1 MNQLK
6 KDVDGSVTQITKE
19 SSAETLRELIL
30 QKEEDKVQK
39 VIAQMSL
46 MKQIQKKEAE
56 NKKLEKALEK
66 LNERKKLIHE
76 ALRRQKASAD
86 KKRKNAIDRL
96 EKQARLLK
104 ERDRRFK
111 SKVKSQENLPE
122 ESELF
127 KKADMLEAHKLL
139 VDKSNQRILQRIEEI
154 KLSRQ
159 QEAIVEQER
168 LVREQQMAINLLR
181 QMQSTRND
189 PGIQESTR
197 NDEER
202 VKLRNRKRPK
212 VIDSVMSLAKQIQKA
227 RSTVELH
234 PEDKK
239 QVMEWMD
246 LEKNAAILHKT
257 DKAIA
262 NKLRSA
268 SDKSKEDRSYQEINN
283 LLGLV
288 DLDDL
293 SDILNTEDTSSPDI
307 DSSFYYDDYDDY
319 DEDDYSDYYDYDDY
333 DDLLSDSVQTT
344 SPSSNVQ
351 TMIER
356 LPGGRVHTKVS
367 IGLATPRPHIQRI
380 GPQSHRPR
388 SFSDLMMH
396 S

>member
-86 KKRKNAIDRL
+86 NKRKNAIDHL

-197 NDEER
+197 NDEQR

-227 RSTVELH
+227 RSTVELD

-246 LEKNAAILHKT
+246 VEKNAAILHKT

-268 SDKSKEDRSYQEINN
+268 SDKSKEDKSDQEINE

-288 DLDDL
+288 DMDDL
-293 SDILNTEDTSSPDI
+293 PDILNTEDTSSDI

-319 DEDDYSDYYDYDDY
+319 DGDDYSNYYYDYDDY

>member
-1 MNQLK
+1 MHNVHQMK
-6 KDVDGSVTQITKE
+6 KDLDGSVTQITEE

-30 QKEEDKVQK
+30 QKEEDKVEK

-86 KKRKNAIDRL
+86 KKRKNAIDHL

-104 ERDRRFK
+104 ERNRQIK
-111 SKVKSQENLPE
+111 SKVESQENFTE
-122 ESELF
+122 ESL

-181 QMQSTRND
+181 QMQSTRNNK
-189 PGIQESTR
+189 Q
-197 NDEER
+197 R
-202 VKLRNRKRPK
+202 VKLRNRKKPK
-212 VIDSVMSLAKQIQKA
+212 VIDSVMSLAKQLQKA
-227 RSTVELH
+227 RSTVELD

-268 SDKSKEDRSYQEINN
+268 SVQSKEDKSDQEINE

-288 DLDDL
+288 DMDNL
-293 SDILNTEDTSSPDI
+293 SDILNTEDTSSPNI
-307 DSSFYYDDYDDY
+307 DSSIYYDDYDDY

-344 SPSSNVQ
+344 SPSSNVR

>member
-1 MNQLK
+1 MKQLK

-189 PGIQESTR
+189 KQR
-197 NDEER
+197 F
-202 VKLRNRKRPK
+202 KLRNRNKPK

-227 RSTVELH
+227 RSTVELD

-268 SDKSKEDRSYQEINN
+268 SDKSKEDKSDQEINE

-288 DLDDL
+288 DMDDL
-293 SDILNTEDTSSPDI
+293 PDILNTEDTSSDI

-319 DEDDYSDYYDYDDY
+319 DGDDYSNYYYDYDDY

>member
-1 MNQLK
+1 
-6 KDVDGSVTQITKE
+6 
-19 SSAETLRELIL
+19 
-30 QKEEDKVQK
+30 
-39 VIAQMSL
+39 MSL

-197 NDEER
+197 NDEQR

-227 RSTVELH
+227 RSTVELD

-268 SDKSKEDRSYQEINN
+268 SDKSKEDKSDQEINE

-288 DLDDL
+288 DMDDL
-293 SDILNTEDTSSPDI
+293 PDILNTEDTSSDI

-319 DEDDYSDYYDYDDY
+319 DGDDYSNYYYDYDDY

>member
-1 MNQLK
+1 MK
-6 KDVDGSVTQITKE
+6 KDLDGSVTQITKE

-30 QKEEDKVQK
+30 QKEEDKVEK

-86 KKRKNAIDRL
+86 IKRKNALDRI

-104 ERDRRFK
+104 ERNRQFK
-111 SKVKSQENLPE
+111 SKVESQENLPE

-181 QMQSTRND
+181 QMQSTRNNK
-189 PGIQESTR
+189 Q
-197 NDEER
+197 R
-202 VKLRNRKRPK
+202 VKLRNRKKPK
-212 VIDSVMSLAKQIQKA
+212 VMDSVMSLAKQLQKA
-227 RSTVELH
+227 RSTVELD

-268 SDKSKEDRSYQEINN
+268 SVQSKEDKSDQEINE

-288 DLDDL
+288 DMDDL
-293 SDILNTEDTSSPDI
+293 SDILNTEDTSSPNI
-307 DSSFYYDDYDDY
+307 DSSIYYDDYDDY

-344 SPSSNVQ
+344 SPSSNVR

-367 IGLATPRPHIQRI
+367 IGLATPGPHIQRI

>member
-1 MNQLK
+1 M
-6 KDVDGSVTQITKE
+6 TQITEE

-30 QKEEDKVQK
+30 QKEEDKVEK

-86 KKRKNAIDRL
+86 IKRKNALDRI

-104 ERDRRFK
+104 ERNRQFK
-111 SKVKSQENLPE
+111 SKVESQENLPE

-181 QMQSTRND
+181 QMQSTRNNK
-189 PGIQESTR
+189 Q
-197 NDEER
+197 R
-202 VKLRNRKRPK
+202 VKLRNRKKPK
-212 VIDSVMSLAKQIQKA
+212 VMDSVMSLAKQLQKA
-227 RSTVELH
+227 RSTVELD

-268 SDKSKEDRSYQEINN
+268 SVQSKEDKSDQEINE

-288 DLDDL
+288 DMDDL

-307 DSSFYYDDYDDY
+307 DSSIYYDDYDDY

-344 SPSSNVQ
+344 SPSSNVR

>member
-1 MNQLK
+1 MHNVHKMK
-6 KDVDGSVTQITKE
+6 KDLDGLVTQITEE

-30 QKEEDKVQK
+30 QKEEDKVEK

-86 KKRKNAIDRL
+86 IKRKNALDRI

-104 ERDRRFK
+104 ERNRQFK
-111 SKVKSQENLPE
+111 SKVESQENLPE

-181 QMQSTRND
+181 QMQSTRNNK
-189 PGIQESTR
+189 Q
-197 NDEER
+197 R
-202 VKLRNRKRPK
+202 VKLRNRKKPK
-212 VIDSVMSLAKQIQKA
+212 VIDSVMSLAKQLQKA
-227 RSTVELH
+227 RSTVELD

-268 SDKSKEDRSYQEINN
+268 SVQSKEDKSDQEINE

-288 DLDDL
+288 DMDDL
-293 SDILNTEDTSSPDI
+293 SDILNTEDTSSPNI
-307 DSSFYYDDYDDY
+307 DSSIYYDDYDDY

-344 SPSSNVQ
+344 SPSSNVR

>member
-1 MNQLK
+1 MK
-6 KDVDGSVTQITKE
+6 KDLDGSVTQITKE

-30 QKEEDKVQK
+30 QKEEDKVEK

-86 KKRKNAIDRL
+86 IKRKNALDRI

-104 ERDRRFK
+104 ERNRQFK
-111 SKVKSQENLPE
+111 SKVESQENLPE

-181 QMQSTRND
+181 QMQSTRKD
-189 PGIQESTR
+189 KQ
-197 NDEER
+197 R
-202 VKLRNRKRPK
+202 VKLRNRKKPK
-212 VIDSVMSLAKQIQKA
+212 VIDSVMSLAKQLQKA
-227 RSTVELH
+227 RSTVELD

-268 SDKSKEDRSYQEINN
+268 SVQSKEDKSDQEINE

-288 DLDDL
+288 DMDDL
-293 SDILNTEDTSSPDI
+293 SDILNTEDTSSPNI
-307 DSSFYYDDYDDY
+307 DSSIYYDDYDDY

-344 SPSSNVQ
+344 SPSSNVR

>member
-1 MNQLK
+1 MKQLK

-189 PGIQESTR
+189 KQ
-197 NDEER
+197 R
-202 VKLRNRKRPK
+202 VKLRNRNKPK

-227 RSTVELH
+227 RSTVELD

-268 SDKSKEDRSYQEINN
+268 SDKSKEDRSDQEINN

-319 DEDDYSDYYDYDDY
+319 DGDDYSNYYYDYDDY

>member
-1 MNQLK
+1 MHNVHQMK
-6 KDVDGSVTQITKE
+6 KDLDGSMTQITKE

-86 KKRKNAIDRL
+86 IKRKNALDRI

-104 ERDRRFK
+104 ERNRQFK
-111 SKVKSQENLPE
+111 SKVESQENLPE

-139 VDKSNQRILQRIEEI
+139 VDKSNQRILQRIEQI

-181 QMQSTRND
+181 QMQSTRKD
-189 PGIQESTR
+189 KQ
-197 NDEER
+197 R
-202 VKLRNRKRPK
+202 VKLRNRKKPK
-212 VIDSVMSLAKQIQKA
+212 VIDSVMSLAKQLQKA
-227 RSTVELH
+227 RSTVELD

-268 SDKSKEDRSYQEINN
+268 SVQSKEDKSDQEINE

-288 DLDDL
+288 DMDNL
-293 SDILNTEDTSSPDI
+293 SDILNIEDTSSPNI
-307 DSSFYYDDYDDY
+307 DSSIYYDDYDDF

-344 SPSSNVQ
+344 SPSSNVR

>member
-6 KDVDGSVTQITKE
+6 KDVDGSVTQISKE

-181 QMQSTRND
+181 QMQSTSND
-189 PGIQESTR
+189 KQ
-197 NDEER
+197 R
-202 VKLRNRKRPK
+202 VKLRNRNKPK

-227 RSTVELH
+227 RSTVELD

-268 SDKSKEDRSYQEINN
+268 SDKSKEDRSDREINN

-344 SPSSNVQ
+344 SPSSNVR

>member
-1 MNQLK
+1 MK
-6 KDVDGSVTQITKE
+6 KDLDGSVTQITEE

-30 QKEEDKVQK
+30 QKEEDKVEK

-86 KKRKNAIDRL
+86 IKRKNALDRI

-104 ERDRRFK
+104 ERNRQFK
-111 SKVKSQENLPE
+111 SKVESQENLPE

-181 QMQSTRND
+181 QMQSTRNNK
-189 PGIQESTR
+189 Q
-197 NDEER
+197 R
-202 VKLRNRKRPK
+202 VKLRNRKKPK
-212 VIDSVMSLAKQIQKA
+212 VMDSVMSLAKQLQKA
-227 RSTVELH
+227 RSTVELD

-268 SDKSKEDRSYQEINN
+268 SVQSKEDKSDQEINE

-288 DLDDL
+288 DMDDL
-293 SDILNTEDTSSPDI
+293 SDILNTEDTSSPNI
-307 DSSFYYDDYDDY
+307 DSSIYYDDYDDY

-344 SPSSNVQ
+344 SPSSNVR

>member
-1 MNQLK
+1 MK
-6 KDVDGSVTQITKE
+6 KDLGSVTQITEE

-30 QKEEDKVQK
+30 QKEEDKVEK

-86 KKRKNAIDRL
+86 IKRKNALDRI

-104 ERDRRFK
+104 ERNRQFK
-111 SKVKSQENLPE
+111 SKVESQENLPE

-181 QMQSTRND
+181 QMQSTRKD
-189 PGIQESTR
+189 KQ
-197 NDEER
+197 R
-202 VKLRNRKRPK
+202 VKLRNRKKPK
-212 VIDSVMSLAKQIQKA
+212 VIDSVMSLAKQLQKA
-227 RSTVELH
+227 RSTVELD

-268 SDKSKEDRSYQEINN
+268 SVQSKEDKSDQEINE

-288 DLDDL
+288 DMDNL
-293 SDILNTEDTSSPDI
+293 SDILNTEDTSSPNI
-307 DSSFYYDDYDDY
+307 DSSIYYDDYDDF

-344 SPSSNVQ
+344 SPSSNVR

>member
-1 MNQLK
+1 
-6 KDVDGSVTQITKE
+6 
-19 SSAETLRELIL
+19 
-30 QKEEDKVQK
+30 
-39 VIAQMSL
+39 MSL

-189 PGIQESTR
+189 KQ
-197 NDEER
+197 R
-202 VKLRNRKRPK
+202 VKLSNRNKPK

-227 RSTVELH
+227 RSTVKLD

-268 SDKSKEDRSYQEINN
+268 SDKSKEDRSDREIND

-319 DEDDYSDYYDYDDY
+319 DKDDYSDYYDYDDY

-344 SPSSNVQ
+344 SPSSNVR

>member
-1 MNQLK
+1 M
-6 KDVDGSVTQITKE
+6 TQISKE

-111 SKVKSQENLPE
+111 SKVNSQENLPE

-189 PGIQESTR
+189 KQ
-197 NDEER
+197 R

-227 RSTVELH
+227 RSTVELD

-268 SDKSKEDRSYQEINN
+268 SDKSKEDRSDREINN

-344 SPSSNVQ
+344 SPSSNVR

>member
-168 LVREQQMAINLLR
+168 LVREQQMAINFLR

-189 PGIQESTR
+189 KH
-197 NDEER
+197 R

-227 RSTVELH
+227 RSTVELD

-268 SDKSKEDRSYQEINN
+268 SDKSKEDRSDQEINN

-344 SPSSNVQ
+344 SPSSNVR
-351 TMIER
+351 TIIER

>member
-76 ALRRQKASAD
+76 ALRKQKASAD

-189 PGIQESTR
+189 KQ
-197 NDEER
+197 R
-202 VKLRNRKRPK
+202 VKLRNRNKPK

-227 RSTVELH
+227 RSTVELD

-268 SDKSKEDRSYQEINN
+268 SDKSKEDRSDQEINN

-344 SPSSNVQ
+344 SPSSNVR

>member
-1 MNQLK
+1 MK
-6 KDVDGSVTQITKE
+6 KDLDGSVTQITEE

-86 KKRKNAIDRL
+86 IKRKNALDRI

-104 ERDRRFK
+104 ERNRQFK
-111 SKVKSQENLPE
+111 SKVESQENLPE

-181 QMQSTRND
+181 QMQSTRNNK
-189 PGIQESTR
+189 Q
-197 NDEER
+197 R
-202 VKLRNRKRPK
+202 VKLRNRKKPK
-212 VIDSVMSLAKQIQKA
+212 VIDSVMSLAKQLQKA
-227 RSTVELH
+227 RSTVELD

-268 SDKSKEDRSYQEINN
+268 SVQSKEDKSDQEINE

-288 DLDDL
+288 DMDNL
-293 SDILNTEDTSSPDI
+293 SDILNTEDTSSPNI
-307 DSSFYYDDYDDY
+307 DSSIYYDDYDDY

-344 SPSSNVQ
+344 SPSSNVR

>member
-189 PGIQESTR
+189 KQ
-197 NDEER
+197 R
-202 VKLRNRKRPK
+202 VKLRNRNKPK

-227 RSTVELH
+227 RSTVELD

-268 SDKSKEDRSYQEINN
+268 SDKSKEDRSDQEINN

-344 SPSSNVQ
+344 SPSSNVR

>member
-6 KDVDGSVTQITKE
+6 KDVDGSVTQISKE

-181 QMQSTRND
+181 QMQSTSND
-189 PGIQESTR
+189 KQ
-197 NDEER
+197 R
-202 VKLRNRKRPK
+202 VKLRNRNKLK

-227 RSTVELH
+227 RSTVELD

-268 SDKSKEDRSYQEINN
+268 SDKSKEDRSDQEINN

-344 SPSSNVQ
+344 SPSSNVR

>member
-1 MNQLK
+1 MHNVHQMK
-6 KDVDGSVTQITKE
+6 KDLDGSVTQITEE

-30 QKEEDKVQK
+30 QKEEDKVEK

-86 KKRKNAIDRL
+86 IKRKNALDRI

-104 ERDRRFK
+104 ERNRQFK
-111 SKVKSQENLPE
+111 SKVESQENLPE

-181 QMQSTRND
+181 QMQSTRNNK
-189 PGIQESTR
+189 Q
-197 NDEER
+197 R
-202 VKLRNRKRPK
+202 VKLRNRKKPK
-212 VIDSVMSLAKQIQKA
+212 VMDSVMSLAKQLQKA
-227 RSTVELH
+227 RSTVELD

-268 SDKSKEDRSYQEINN
+268 SVQSKEDKSDQEINE

-288 DLDDL
+288 DMDDL
-293 SDILNTEDTSSPDI
+293 SDILNTEDTSSPNI
-307 DSSFYYDDYDDY
+307 DSSIYYDDYDDY

-344 SPSSNVQ
+344 SPSSNVR

>member
-1 MNQLK
+1 M
-6 KDVDGSVTQITKE
+6 TQITEE

-30 QKEEDKVQK
+30 QKEEDKVEK

-86 KKRKNAIDRL
+86 KKRKNAIDHL

-104 ERDRRFK
+104 ERNRQIK
-111 SKVKSQENLPE
+111 SKVESQENFTE
-122 ESELF
+122 ESL

-139 VDKSNQRILQRIEEI
+139 VDKSNQRILQRIEQI

-181 QMQSTRND
+181 QMQSTRNNK
-189 PGIQESTR
+189 Q
-197 NDEER
+197 R
-202 VKLRNRKRPK
+202 VKLRNRKKPK
-212 VIDSVMSLAKQIQKA
+212 VMDSVMSLAKQLQKA
-227 RSTVELH
+227 RSTVELD

-268 SDKSKEDRSYQEINN
+268 SVQSKEDKSDQEINE

-288 DLDDL
+288 DMDDL
-293 SDILNTEDTSSPDI
+293 SDILNTEDTSSPNI
-307 DSSFYYDDYDDY
+307 DSSIYYDDYDDY

-344 SPSSNVQ
+344 SPSSNVR

>member
-6 KDVDGSVTQITKE
+6 KDVDGSVTQISKE

-189 PGIQESTR
+189 KQ
-197 NDEER
+197 R
-202 VKLRNRKRPK
+202 VKLSNRNKPK

-227 RSTVELH
+227 RSTVKLD

-268 SDKSKEDRSYQEINN
+268 SDKSKEDRSDREIND

-344 SPSSNVQ
+344 SPSSNVR

>member
-1 MNQLK
+1 MHNVHQMK
-6 KDVDGSVTQITKE
+6 KDLDGSVTQITEE

-30 QKEEDKVQK
+30 QKEEDKVEK

-86 KKRKNAIDRL
+86 IKRKNALDRI

-104 ERDRRFK
+104 ERNRQFK
-111 SKVKSQENLPE
+111 SKVESQENLPE

-181 QMQSTRND
+181 QMQSTRNNK
-189 PGIQESTR
+189 Q
-197 NDEER
+197 R
-202 VKLRNRKRPK
+202 VKLRNRKKPK
-212 VIDSVMSLAKQIQKA
+212 VIDSVMSLAKQLQKA
-227 RSTVELH
+227 RSTVELD

-268 SDKSKEDRSYQEINN
+268 SVQSKEDKSDQEINE

-288 DLDDL
+288 DMDDL
-293 SDILNTEDTSSPDI
+293 SDILNTEDTSSPNI
-307 DSSFYYDDYDDY
+307 DSSIYYDDYDDY

-344 SPSSNVQ
+344 SPSSNVR

>member
-189 PGIQESTR
+189 KQ
-197 NDEER
+197 R
-202 VKLRNRKRPK
+202 VKLRNRNKPK

-227 RSTVELH
+227 RSTVELD

-268 SDKSKEDRSYQEINN
+268 SDKSKEDRSDREINN

-344 SPSSNVQ
+344 SPSSNVR